1 MIDRRNFILAGAVF
15 AAGCGVAQSAAP
27 QRTTRERDPF
37 GPLQARLGRGGRLG
51 VAALDVASGRWLGH
65 DLDSRYAMCSTF
77 KLALVA
83 CILARV
89 DQGALSLDQEV
100 SFGPA
105 DLLEYAPVVRAN
117 VALGRLPVERLCAA
131 AVEVSDNSA
140 ANLLYP
146 LIGGPAG
153 LTAFIRGAGD
163 RVTRCDRTEPALNSN
178 LPGDPR
184 DTTTPR
190 AMVGLM
196 RTLLLGDLLGPA
208 SRTRLI
214 GWTIGATTAPGRLR
228 AGFPD
233 GWRVGHKSGTGS
245 DASNDLG
252 IAWPPERGPILIA
265 SFTSGPRETMAVR
278 DAVLADV
285 ARLVAVAFVG

>member
-27 QRTTRERDPF
+27 QRVPRERDPF
-37 GPLQARLGRGGRLG
+37 GPLQARLGVGGRLG

-65 DLDSRYAMCSTF
+65 DADSRYAMCSTF
-77 KLALVA
+77 KLALA
-83 CILARV
+83 AAILARV
-89 DQGALSLDQEV
+89 DRGALSLTQDV
-100 SFGPA
+100 AFGPA

-117 VALGRLPVERLCAA
+117 IALGRLPLERLCAA
-131 AVEVSDNSA
+131 SIEVSDNSA
-140 ANLLYP
+140 ANLLFP
-146 LIGGPAG
+146 LVGGPAG
-153 LTAFIRGAGD
+153 LTAFIRAAGD
-163 RVTRCDRTEPALNSN
+163 PVTRCDRTETALNSN
-178 LPGDPR
+178 LADDPR

-196 RTLLLGDLLGPA
+196 RALLLGNLLSPA
-208 SRTRLI
+208 SRARLI
-214 GWTIGATTAPGRLR
+214 DWMVGATTAPGRLR

-265 SFTSGPRETMAVR
+265 SYTSGPRETMAVR

-285 ARLVAVAFVG
+285 ARQVAAAFT

>member
-1 MIDRRNFILAGAVF
+1 MIDRRNFILAGAALV
-15 AAGCGVAQSAAP
+15 AACGSAQGEAP
-27 QRTTRERDPF
+27 PRPPRERDPF

-51 VAALDVASGRWLGH
+51 AAALDVASGRWLGH
-65 DLDSRYAMCSTF
+65 DGDSRYAMCSTF
-77 KLALVA
+77 KLALAA
-83 CILARV
+83 CILSRV
-89 DQGALSLDQEV
+89 DQGALSLEQEV
-100 SFGPA
+100 PFGPA

-117 VALGRLPVERLCAA
+117 VGLGRLPIERLCAA

-153 LTAFIRGAGD
+153 LTAFIRATGD
-163 RVTRCDRTEPALNSN
+163 PVTRCDRTEPALNSN
-178 LPGDPR
+178 LTGDPR

-190 AMVGLM
+190 AMIGLM
-196 RTLLLGDLLGPA
+196 RSLLLGNSLSPA
-208 SRTRLI
+208 SRARLI
-214 GWTIGATTAPGRLR
+214 DWMVGATTAPARLR

-252 IAWPPERGPILIA
+252 IAWPPGRGPILIA
-265 SFTSGPRETMAVR
+265 SFTSGPRETMAAR

-285 ARLVAVAFVG
+285 ARLVAAAFA

>member
-15 AAGCGVAQSAAP
+15 AAACGTAKGEAP
-27 QRTTRERDPF
+27 SRAPVRIDF
-37 GPLQARLGRGGRLG
+37 APLQARLGQGGRLG
-51 VAALDVASGRWLGH
+51 VAALDVASNRRLGH
-65 DLDSRYAMCSTF
+65 DENSRYAMCSTF
-77 KLALVA
+77 KLSLAA
-83 CILARV
+83 AILARV
-89 DQGALSLDQEV
+89 DRGALSLAQQV
-100 SFGPA
+100 PFGPA

-117 VALGRLPVERLCAA
+117 IALGRLPVETLCAA

-140 ANLLYP
+140 ANLLLG

-190 AMVGLM
+190 AMAGLM
-196 RTLLLGDLLGPA
+196 RRMLLGGLLTPE

-214 GWTIGATTAPGRLR
+214 GWMEAATTARDRLR
-228 AGFPD
+228 AGLPA
-233 GWRVGHKSGTGS
+233 GWRAGDKSGTGS
-245 DASNDLG
+245 DENNDLA
-252 IAWPPERGPILIA
+252 IAWPPGRGPILIA
-265 SFTSGPRETMAVR
+265 SFTSGPRETMGVR
-278 DAVLADV
+278 GEVHAAV
-285 ARLVAVAFVG
+285 ARLVAAAFA